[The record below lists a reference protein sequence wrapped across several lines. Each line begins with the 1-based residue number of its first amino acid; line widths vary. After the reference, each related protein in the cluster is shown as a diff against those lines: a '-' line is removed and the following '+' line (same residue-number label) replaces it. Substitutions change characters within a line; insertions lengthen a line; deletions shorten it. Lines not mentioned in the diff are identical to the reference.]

1 MNKEKLIEFVM
12 KNNRYEYVEDAEC
25 IKINKKE
32 LVTEPYIEYSKL
44 DLTIKLYY
52 KDLYN
57 ELKWITLLPN
67 DCEILKILL
76 EGNNE

>member
-12 KNNRYEYVEDAEC
+12 KDNRYEYVEDAEC

-32 LVTEPYIEYSKL
+32 LIAEPYIEYSKL

-76 EGNNE
+76 EME

>member
-12 KNNRYEYVEDAEC
+12 KDNRYEYVEDAEY

-32 LVTEPYIEYSKL
+32 LVVEPYIEYSKL

-76 EGNNE
+76 EME

>member
-12 KNNRYEYVEDAEC
+12 KDNRYEYVEDAEC

-32 LVTEPYIEYSKL
+32 LVAEPYIEYSKL

-57 ELKWITLLPN
+57 ELKCITLLPN

-76 EGNNE
+76 EME